1 MAGRKPL
8 SISVKDGTQLSTLVL
23 HPADE
28 STHFLMPVYLN
39 LPECRVIRDFSNLTD
54 EDVIDAIRE
63 CDRVLMLGHG
73 DETGLFD
80 RKLGRYVVHL
90 GMAVDLK
97 KKDCVFIW
105 CNANI
110 FRDKYDLKGFATGMF
125 VSEIEEAYDCGVP
138 TTIRQI
144 EESNALFSRILGE
157 AMISGNIEKTLEERY
172 IIEGNPCV
180 NANREFSCLTVLD

>member
-8 SISVKDGTQLSTLVL
+8 SISVKDGTQMSTLVL

-28 STHFLMPVYLN
+28 STDFLMPAYLN

-54 EDVIDAIRE
+54 SAIKDAVRE
-63 CDRVLMLGHG
+63 CDRVLMFGHG
-73 DETGLFD
+73 DETGLYD
-80 RKLGRYVVHL
+80 RYHGRYVIHA
-90 GMAVDLK
+90 GMAAGLK

-110 FRDKYDLKGFATGMF
+110 FRDKHDLEGFATGMF
-125 VSEIEEAYDCGVP
+125 ISEIEEAYDCGIP
-138 TTIRQI
+138 ATIRQI

-157 AMISGNIEKTLEERY
+157 TMISGNIEKTLEEGY

-180 NANREFSCLTVLD
+180 DANRVFSCLTVLD